1 MKLGFSLAFKY
12 KTPKPKPTSFFIG
25 FPFLVFWVPVILH
38 GGKKKIQSWA
48 RVLVSTLILAK
59 KPEVHFLFFKMN
71 FSESFFFHDY
81 KFISGYFF
89 IFWYLLWD
97 FFFFVVCVN
106 CRSFVQGLSERPQ
119 VHYHYLLSD
128 WSCKFYLLLLLFYIH
143 LLPKDCNLLHSLLCF
158 CLGIVITVVG
168 FNSFA

>member
-1 MKLGFSLAFKY
+1 MIINL
-12 KTPKPKPTSFFIG
+12 
-25 FPFLVFWVPVILH
+25 FLVF
-38 GGKKKIQSWA
+38 
-48 RVLVSTLILAK
+48 
-59 KPEVHFLFFKMN
+59 FLFFDICCGIN
-71 FSESFFFHDY
+71 F
-81 KFISGYFF
+81 
-89 IFWYLLWD
+89 

>member
-81 KFISGYFF
+81 KFISGFFYFLIFVVGLIFFFLSCVWIVDLLYKDYQSDHKFTITTYSPTGVVSSIFYCFCF
-89 IFWYLLWD
+89 IFICCLRTVTCCIHC
-97 FFFFVVCVN
+97 FV
-106 CRSFVQGLSERPQ
+106 FV
-119 VHYHYLLSD
+119 
-128 WSCKFYLLLLLFYIH
+128 
-143 LLPKDCNLLHSLLCF
+143 
-158 CLGIVITVVG
+158 
-168 FNSFA
+168 